1 VTADHGESLG
11 EHGETTHGLFA
22 YNATLAVPLIITG
35 AGTGRVG
42 VPVAHTDIM
51 PTILDI
57 VVAGGAPPR
66 RNLDGQSLL
75 GDLAADRPIYFESL
89 DAYLTRGWAPLRGVI
104 QGAVKYVDL
113 PQDEL
118 YELDVDPGE
127 EHNRVAQD
135 PRAAAMRA
143 VFRTLSSAPELPGIA
158 APVDADAASRL
169 RSLGYVGRAAPLN
182 AHPSAADDP
191 KRLVALNERFN
202 SALTA
207 FDERRADVA
216 LSEFVAILRERP
228 DFLSARTS
236 AATILLN
243 NGKGNDAVRLLE
255 EAPSSQ
261 HASAEWSIR
270 LGAVLREVG
279 RMREAATVLE
289 AARNAGADDAEL
301 TQNLATVYAALGRTS
316 EARALFESVAAAEH
330 APATAWYNLGLVE
343 LQSGR
348 KQEAARAFRRAVER
362 DPSYGDAWNGLGAS
376 LVERDAAAAIEAWR
390 NAEKTVAA
398 RLRSAVQRR
407 HADRRPSPG
416 ERSGSLSAAVR
427 RGGATASIRTG
438 HRSRRAAIE
447 GDREPF
453 EMTASPG
460 RLACI
465 ALSLLIAGCNRI
477 PVPEEIDQRRRPWI
491 QPAAGHDRYAAG
503 GSRRQLRQLARPDAD
518 PRRPGARRRSLCRR
532 ARARPADAAV
542 ARDDFHRPLP
552 ARNRRARQRRSAAR
566 RFDSDAGNGAEIV
579 RISDRRVRRRVRPRR
594 TLRPESRLRRLRRP
608 DDGQQR
614 KRSKSCS
621 EPPSRCSPPPTDWIL
636 SGRSLCSWH
645 GLVAR

>member
-1 VTADHGESLG
+1 
-11 EHGETTHGLFA
+11 
-22 YNATLAVPLIITG
+22 
-35 AGTGRVG
+35 
-42 VPVAHTDIM
+42 
-51 PTILDI
+51 
-57 VVAGGAPPR
+57 
-66 RNLDGQSLL
+66 
-75 GDLAADRPIYFESL
+75 
-89 DAYLTRGWAPLRGVI
+89 
-104 QGAVKYVDL
+104 
-113 PQDEL
+113 
-118 YELDVDPGE
+118 
-127 EHNRVAQD
+127 
-135 PRAAAMRA
+135 MRA
-143 VFRTLSSAPELPGIA
+143 VLRTLSSAPELPGTA

-243 NGKGNDAVRLLE
+243 SGRGNDAVRLLE

-270 LGAVLREVG
+270 LGAALREVG

-289 AARNAGADDAEL
+289 AARNAGADDVEL
-301 TQNLATVYAALGRTS
+301 TQNLATVYAALGRAS
-316 EARALFESVAAAEH
+316 EARALFESLAAVEG

-348 KQEAARAFRRAVER
+348 KQRGCRRVPARRRTGSVVRRCMER
-362 DPSYGDAWNGLGAS
+362 PRCVTRRTRCRRSHRGVAKC
-376 LVERDAAAAIEAWR
+376 R
-390 NAEKTVAA
+390 KTVAA

-460 RLACI
+460 RLAFI

-477 PVPEEIDQRRRPWI
+477 PVPEKSTSGAGRGYNLLLVTIDTLR
-491 QPAAGHDRYAAG
+491 ADRV
-503 GSRRQLRQLARPDAD
+503 GSYGSSLGLTPTLDGLAREGV
-518 PRRPGARRRSLCRR
+518 RF
-532 ARARPADAAV
+532 AV
-542 ARDDFHRPLP
+542 ARAHVPLTLP
-552 ARNRRARQRRSAAR
+552 SHATIFTGRYPPGTGVH
-566 RFDSDAGNGAEIV
+566 DNGAAPLAASIPTLATV
-579 RISDRRVRRRVRPRR
+579 LKSSGYQTAAFVGAFVLDARFGLNRGFDVYDDRMMGNSATLEVVQR
-594 TLRPESRLRRLRRP
+594 TAEQVLAPAA
-608 DDGQQR
+608 
-614 KRSKSCS
+614 
-621 EPPSRCSPPPTDWIL
+621 DWIL
-636 SGRSLCSWH
+636 TGRSS
-645 GLVAR
+645 LVARSSSLAVARTARRSPLGTSGARHRSHPAPPHPAPPHPAPPHPAPHPTPRHQHPALSTQHPAPEAEARPGSPGSTSTTRTNHTTRPNRTARGTPRIRMPARSLMRTRRLDRSWRRFAPGTPSTARSSSSRRTTVKL